1 MEITTEMIKELR
13 EATGCGILDCR
24 SALRDADG
32 DFQKA
37 GDILREKGLAKA
49 AKRANREASEG
60 IVELYSHAEGRMGV
74 MVEVNCETDFVG
86 RSPDFLN
93 LAHELALQIAA
104 ANPLYLT
111 EDEIPQEALDHEASI
126 AAVRAREDGKP
137 EQIIPKIVEGYLKKY
152 KEETVLLNQPYIRD
166 GSMSVQDLINEQ
178 VVKIG
183 EKVVVRR
190 FVRWELGSASG
201 ADTEEDAEEEA

>member
-24 SALRDADG
+24 AALREADG
-32 DFQKA
+32 DFDKA

-49 AKRANREASEG
+49 AKRAGREASEG
-60 IVELYSHAEGRMGV
+60 VIEVYIHGDGRLAV
-74 MVEVNCETDFVG
+74 MLEINCETDFVG
-86 RSPDFLN
+86 RSEGFRE

-111 EDEIPQEALDHEASI
+111 EDDIPAEDLEHEASI
-126 AAVRAREDGKP
+126 AAARAAEEGKP
-137 EQIIPKIVEGYLKKY
+137 EKIIPKIVEGFLKKY
-152 KEETVLLNQPYIRD
+152 KEETVLLNQAYIRD
-166 GSMSVQDLINEQ
+166 GSKTVQDLIDEQ
-178 VVKIG
+178 VVKLG

-190 FVRWELGSASG
+190 FVRWTLG
-201 ADTEEDAEEEA
+201 EEFGEAEAEEEE